1 MKFYVI
7 QGAGR
12 DAVRARRPA
21 GFTLTEL
28 MVSMT
33 IFTLVIGGMIA
44 GHVFGLKVFE
54 LTRSNLGAADSGQK
68 LSSRLGADIRAAAA
82 IKIGRGDERGFQEL
96 LPQEVQ
102 QGNAIQ
108 IYTSADTN
116 EYLRYYVSE
125 ADRKLM
131 LISADG
137 SQKRMVAEGLS
148 NAFIFSAEDSA
159 GRVITNR
166 QSGFVL
172 GVNLQFSEIP
182 GSGVA
187 VGKGKY
193 YDSFRWQM
201 KFALRAYQ

>member
-1 MKFYVI
+1 MKLKVI
-7 QGAGR
+7 HGPGGCAT
-12 DAVRARRPA
+12 RASRSA

-54 LTRSNLGAADSGQK
+54 ITRSNLGAADSGHRM
-68 LSSRLGADIRAAAA
+68 SSRLGSDIRSAAA
-82 IKIGRGDERGFQEL
+82 IKLGRGDDRSFQEL
-96 LPQEVQ
+96 LPHELQ
-102 QGNAIQ
+102 QGNAVQ

-116 EYLRYYVSE
+116 EYLRYFVSE
-125 ADRKLM
+125 ADRKLV

-137 SQKRMVAEGLS
+137 SQNRTIAEGLS
-148 NAFIFSAEDSA
+148 NQNVFSAEDAA

-166 QSGFVL
+166 QSGYVL
-172 GVNLQFSEIP
+172 GVNLQFSKVP
-182 GSGVA
+182 GSEMP

-201 KFALRAYQ
+201 KFALRTYQ